1 MSVKARRRAGWAGE
15 GGLQNLARAVPGNE
29 GREEEKQGSSVDRKL
44 WGRSLVGASLA
55 FPWYSARPGAV

>member
-1 MSVKARRRAGWAGE
+1 MGRG

-29 GREEEKQGSSVDRKL
+29 GREEEKQGSSVDWKL